1 MAVTDESYGVSI
13 RVAAERLGI
22 SEGAI
27 RQRIRRRTL
36 DTQRLNGRTYVL
48 LPPSRDDR
56 HEPSYTGVPSAVTP
70 NPEQQLEL
78 IRDTLLMP
86 LIQQN
91 QQAQATIAEQAT
103 TIGRLEERVTTL
115 RQHIEQLEDEQR
127 SPRFARI
134 TVDERQALEARMQT
148 LEDQHT
154 RPSPSQR
161 SWWRFWGRS

>member
-1 MAVTDESYGVSI
+1 
-13 RVAAERLGI
+13 
-22 SEGAI
+22 
-27 RQRIRRRTL
+27 
-36 DTQRLNGRTYVL
+36 
-48 LPPSRDDR
+48 
-56 HEPSYTGVPSAVTP
+56 VTP